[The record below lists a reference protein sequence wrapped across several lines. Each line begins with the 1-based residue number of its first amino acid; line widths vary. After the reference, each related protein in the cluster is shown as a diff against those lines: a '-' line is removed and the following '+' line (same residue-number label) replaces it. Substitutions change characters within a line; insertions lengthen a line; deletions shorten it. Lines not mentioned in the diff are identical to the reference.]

1 MKINLKCNRL
11 QITKYPAQTVIT
23 ERLHFDDR
31 IFTTTLHCAATLGR
45 FPEFM
50 RKLLLSDC

>member
-11 QITKYPAQTVIT
+11 QITRYPAQTVIT